1 MPEWVNGEVVFYA
14 GIALMAAAAISAIVS
29 ALILGTAKKKLN
41 KRLDAEY
48 GCRKR

>member
-1 MPEWVNGEVVFYA
+1 MPVWISGEVIFYT
-14 GIALMAAAAISAIVS
+14 GIGLMIAAAIGAIVS